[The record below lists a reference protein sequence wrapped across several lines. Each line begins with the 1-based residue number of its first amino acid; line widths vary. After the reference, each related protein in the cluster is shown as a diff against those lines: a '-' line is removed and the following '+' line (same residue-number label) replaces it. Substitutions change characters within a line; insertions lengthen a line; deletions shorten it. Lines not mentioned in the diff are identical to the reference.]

1 MRLVWAHAR
10 AEVMELLRYPSFSVP
25 SLLFPGLLF
34 LFFGVPTEGSDESI
48 LMVSYAAFG
57 VLAVALFQFGVGIA
71 SERASP
77 WQVYLRTLPVSP
89 GARFAARLL
98 AAAVFALASTVVV
111 VAVALAF
118 TSAHLGA
125 GQWLRVGVALAY
137 GTVPFGLLGL
147 AIGYWLTPKG
157 ALPVAN
163 LLFLSLAFLGGL
175 WTGANHLP
183 SAVER
188 VSPVLPTRQW
198 GEIVWAPA
206 LDRSWELWP
215 FLALA
220 AYSAAFA
227 ALASWGYRRDEGQ
240 RFR

>member
-10 AEVMELLRYPSFSVP
+10 AEVLELLRYPSFSVP
-25 SLLFPGLLF
+25 SLLFPGLLY
-34 LFFGVPTEGSDESI
+34 LFFGVPTEGRDESI
-48 LMVSYAAFG
+48 LMVSYATFG

-71 SERASP
+71 SERSSP
-77 WQVYLRTLPVSP
+77 WQVYVRTLPVSA

-98 AAAVFALASTVVV
+98 AAGAFALASAAVV
-111 VAVALAF
+111 VAVALAL
-118 TSAHLGA
+118 TSAQLGA
-125 GQWLRVGVALAY
+125 GQWLRVAIALAY
-137 GTVPFGLLGL
+137 GTIPFGLLGL

-163 LLFLSLAFLGGL
+163 ILFLGLAFLGGL

-183 SAVER
+183 NAVETF
-188 VSPVLPTRQW
+188 SPALPTRQW
-198 GEIVWAPA
+198 GELVWAPA

-220 AYSAAFA
+220 AYAVAFGILAA
-227 ALASWGYRRDEGQ
+227 WGYRRDEGL
-240 RFR
+240 RYR

>member
-1 MRLVWAHAR
+1 MSLVWAHAR
-10 AEVMELLRYPSFSVP
+10 AEVLELLRYPSFSVP
-25 SLLFPGLLF
+25 TLLFPGLLF
-34 LFFGVPTEGSDESI
+34 LFFGVPTTGSAETI

-77 WQVYLRTLPVSP
+77 WQVYLRTLPVS
-89 GARFAARLL
+89 ATVRFAARLV
-98 AAAVFALASTVVV
+98 AAAAFAFASTAVVVGIALA
-111 VAVALAF
+111 L
-118 TSAHLGA
+118 TSAHLGS
-125 GQWLRVGVALAY
+125 GQWVRVAVALAY
-137 GTVPFGLLGL
+137 GTIPFGLLGL

-175 WTGANHLP
+175 WTGARDLP
-183 SAVER
+183 SGVDAF
-188 VSPVLPTRQW
+188 SPVLPTRQW

-206 LDRSWELWP
+206 LDRGWEPWP

-220 AYSAAFA
+220 GYAAAFA
-227 ALASWGYRRDEGQ
+227 LLAAWGYRRDEGA
-240 RFR
+240 RYR